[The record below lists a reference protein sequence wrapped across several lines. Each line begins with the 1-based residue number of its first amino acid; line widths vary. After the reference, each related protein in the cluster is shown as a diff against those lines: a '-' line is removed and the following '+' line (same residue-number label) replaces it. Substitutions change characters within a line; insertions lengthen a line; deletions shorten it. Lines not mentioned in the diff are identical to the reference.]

1 MSQSRPV
8 EVAPGIYWVGG
19 TFANQGLQCN
29 PYLLIDDQE
38 AVLIDPGSILDFEE
52 VWGNVCS
59 LISPDQIRY
68 VILHHQD
75 PDLCS
80 SVPLFEQRGCRF
92 QLVTHWRTKM
102 LVRYYGVSSD
112 FYIVNSHQNQL
123 KLTSGRTLSFLP
135 APYLHFPGAI
145 MTYDALTQ
153 TLFSSDLFG
162 AFSPFWTLEAPE
174 DYLEQMKSFHEHYMP
189 SNEVIRPVMESLM
202 GLPILLIAPQHGSL
216 IRNDIR
222 MYIKALRD
230 LECGAFLHSVRKNLD
245 ISGGYLAST
254 EAVLKR
260 YASLYGQSEAQR
272 VLLESGFRADP
283 DLRILPV
290 LEADHQMWDMVSERM
305 FARKGVEWLMTAEP
319 LVERLAYEY
328 EIPLPEVYTAH
339 LARSNSELQRLSE
352 ENKSLLAARD
362 RLAQNLIG
370 VEQSM
375 THSQLTGLYNF
386 PFFQNYLN
394 EEIGAITA
402 KGLQT
407 NPALIVL
414 SLDQIERIKYRYG
427 DKEVDQLFKNTALLL
442 EATQEDY
449 QVYFKLPGS
458 LFACYIPHAA
468 KARAVEVAEELRN
481 AIASSR
487 KFVETVTASIGVVSL
502 QELQPE
508 EQQPSV
514 ASNRFYEIA
523 QERVR
528 IAKNKGKNRVCSN
541 SSPED
546 TPSKCDILL
555 VEPEQT
561 VADVISV
568 VLENMQYN
576 VQRATDGEIAL
587 EMAGRYQPELILS
600 EVMLPKMDGFSL
612 RQELLLRSDTKS
624 IPVLYMS
631 HLKTEESVRRA
642 MDLGVIH
649 YFRKPLMLA
658 ELRGVISNLASKGER
673 L

>member
-1 MSQSRPV
+1 MNQSRPA
-8 EVAPGIYWVGG
+8 EIAPGIYWVGG
-19 TFANQGLQCN
+19 TFVNKGLQCN

-38 AVLIDPGSILDFEE
+38 AVLIDPGSVLDFEE

-92 QLVTHWRTKM
+92 QLVTHWRTKT

-112 FYIVNSHQNQL
+112 FHIINSHQNQL
-123 KLTSGRTLSFLP
+123 KLASGRTLSFLP
-135 APYLHFPGAI
+135 APYLHFPGAV
-145 MTYDALTQ
+145 MTYDARTQ

-162 AFSPFWTLEAPE
+162 AFSEDWTLEAGE
-174 DYLEQMKSFHEHYMP
+174 DYLERMKSFHEHYMP

-202 GLPILLIAPQHGSL
+202 GLPIMLIAPQHGSL

-245 ISGGYLAST
+245 ISGGYLASA

-260 YASLYGQSEAQR
+260 YASLYGQPEAQR
-272 VLLESGFRADP
+272 VLTESGLRADS
-283 DLRILPV
+283 DLRVFPAQ
-290 LEADHQMWDMVSERM
+290 EADHQMWNALLEKM
-305 FARKGVEWLMTAEP
+305 FARKGLEWLLTAEP
-319 LVERLAYEY
+319 LVERLSYEY

-352 ENKSLLAARD
+352 ENKSLSAARD
-362 RLAQNLIG
+362 RLVENLAG
-370 VEQSM
+370 VEHSM
-375 THSQLTGLYNF
+375 SHSMLTGLYNF
-386 PFFQNYLN
+386 QFFQKYLK
-394 EEIGAITA
+394 EEIGGIIE
-402 KGLQT
+402 KELGSS
-407 NPALIVL
+407 PALIVL
-414 SLDQIERIKYRYG
+414 SLDQTERIKYRYG
-427 DKEVDQLFKNTALLL
+427 DKEVEQMFKNAALLL
-442 EATQEDY
+442 ESIREDY

-468 KARAVEVAEELRN
+468 KERAVAVAEEIRN
-481 AIASSR
+481 AIASSG
-487 KFVETVTASIGVVSL
+487 KFVEAVTASIGVVSL

-508 EQQPSV
+508 EHQKSIAPD
-514 ASNRFYEIA
+514 RFYEIA
-523 QERVR
+523 LERVR
-528 IAKNKGKNRVCSN
+528 IAKNKGKNRVCGS

-546 TPSKCDILL
+546 KPSTCDILL

-561 VADVISV
+561 VAEVITV
-568 VLENMQYN
+568 VLENMHYS
-576 VQRATDGEIAL
+576 VQHAADGEKAL
-587 EMAGRYQPELILS
+587 EIAGRFQPALILS
-600 EVMLPKMDGFSL
+600 EVMLPKMDGFVL

-631 HLKTEESVRRA
+631 HLKTEASVRRA
-642 MDLGVIH
+642 ADLGVIH
-649 YFRKPLMLA
+649 YFKKPLMLA
-658 ELRGVISNLASKGER
+658 EIQGVVSNLAEKGER